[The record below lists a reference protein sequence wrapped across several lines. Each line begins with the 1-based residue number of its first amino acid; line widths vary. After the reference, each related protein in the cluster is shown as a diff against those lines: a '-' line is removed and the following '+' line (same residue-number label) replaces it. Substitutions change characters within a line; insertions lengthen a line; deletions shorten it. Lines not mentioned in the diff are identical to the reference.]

1 MRRLVALVIAL
12 MLVGSVLVGCGGGD
26 ETPAPA
32 EEQAPATTAQPAAAE
47 EPAELPK
54 TPVEGQV
61 FEPFP
66 SAEGETQIAPD
77 AIQQRLTDGQPMVVF
92 FYDDTQKTS
101 DDQSDVI
108 KSVLDDY
115 RGLIDLVKFDVS
127 KYVKSGED
135 GEITIVAPTKLNEGS
150 GDADLVATQVAKLIG
165 EDYLNVRFT
174 PYTVLVDHQGY
185 VTFRMRGVI
194 DDKTF
199 EREVLRATQ

>member
-12 MLVGSVLVGCGGGD
+12 MLVGSMLVGCGGGG
-26 ETPAPA
+26 EAAAPA
-32 EEQAPATTAQPAAAE
+32 EEQAPAATEKAADS
-47 EPAELPK
+47 EPAVLPK

-66 SAEGETQIAPD
+66 AAAGDVQIAPD
-77 AIQQRLTDGQPMVVF
+77 AIRQRLTDGQPMVVF
-92 FYDDTQKTS
+92 FYDSTQKTS
-101 DDQSDVI
+101 DDQSAVIKDVI
-108 KSVLDDY
+108 DDY

-135 GEITIVAPTKLNEGS
+135 GEITIVAPSKLNEGS
-150 GDADLVATQVAKLIG
+150 EDGDLVATQVAKLIS
-165 EDYLNVRFT
+165 EDYLNVKFT

-185 VTFRMRGVI
+185 ITFRMRGVI
-194 DDKTF
+194 DDKSF

>member
-12 MLVGSVLVGCGGGD
+12 MLVGSMLVGCGGGD
-26 ETPAPA
+26 EAAAPP
-32 EEQAPATTAQPAAAE
+32 EEQAPAATPKAAEKEPAA
-47 EPAELPK
+47 LPK

-66 SAEGETQIAPD
+66 ATAEGDVQIAPD
-77 AIQQRLTDGQPMVVF
+77 AIRQRLTDGQPMVVF
-92 FYDDTQKTS
+92 FYDSTQKTS
-101 DDQSDVI
+101 DDQSDII
-108 KSVLDDY
+108 KDVTDDY

-135 GEITIVAPTKLNEGS
+135 GEITIVTPAKLNEGS
-150 GDADLVATQVAKLIG
+150 EDGDLVATQVAKLIS
-165 EDYLNVRFT
+165 ENYLNVKFT

-185 VTFRMRGVI
+185 ITFRMRGVV
-194 DDKTF
+194 DDKSF